1 MSRQNPN
8 PQQPRFK
15 LDFNERS
22 DHVPA
27 WLTEATINT
36 SDVWRYPDRSQLE
49 ETLCA
54 DMHIPKEALLLT
66 NGGDEGIDLLF
77 KYSTL
82 TKTQLLIPEPCFS
95 QYSHNADIWQN
106 DCHFIPVDTNRPL
119 AINQA
124 KLSKNM
130 NARQWLV
137 ITRPN
142 NPTGEFM
149 AQSDL
154 MGLIKTAQKKQARVF
169 IDEAYIE
176 FAEPEHN
183 NLFSARD
190 YVAMDNVVVLRTF
203 SKAYGLAG
211 ARVGYLL
218 GAPSL
223 INRFRRLAPPFNV
236 SRISLQLA
244 AQAWQN
250 RAQLLAYTR
259 HIAANRRRLT
269 ERLSRY
275 DMTVFPSQGNFVLF
289 NTNTVMKTL
298 LFQVLKRHGI
308 LIKTTLNDLPD
319 AVRITVPFQLEPLLT
334 ALAEIFEPQRL
345 AFDMDGVLI
354 DTTDSYDQCIIK
366 TVYELSQTTVR
377 QQDIETLRHAGGY
390 NNDWDLTLALLR
402 ERGYQ
407 GELQEV
413 IDIFQRFYL
422 GNETQTGLIEQERTL
437 ISTQII
443 KFISQNES
451 FKTAVVTGRPRSEA
465 QLGLKKLSWQ
475 PHDVISADDVKQQKP
490 HPEGLLLLKDQG
502 PAGSD
507 GFWFIGDT
515 VDDMQAGRAAGY
527 VCVGIGADK
536 HLLMLAG
543 ADVVLDN
550 VNQLESLL

>member
-1 MSRQNPN
+1 MNRQNPN
-8 PQQPRFK
+8 PQQLRFK

-22 DHVPA
+22 DHEPA
-27 WLTEATINT
+27 WLTEAAINT

-66 NGGDEGIDLLF
+66 NGGDEGIDMLF
-77 KYSTL
+77 KYSTISHI
-82 TKTQLLIPEPCFS
+82 QLLIPQPCFS
-95 QYSHNADIWQN
+95 QYSHNAEIWQN
-106 DCHFIPVDTNRPL
+106 DCHFISVDANQPL

-124 KLSKNM
+124 KLTKNM
-130 NARQWLV
+130 KARQWLV

-154 MGLIKTAQKKQARVF
+154 MGLIIKAQKKQTRVF

-176 FAEPEHN
+176 FAEPEHD

-190 YVAMDNVVVLRTF
+190 YVAMGNVVVLRTF
-203 SKAYGLAG
+203 SKAFGLAG

-218 GAPSL
+218 GAPTL

-236 SRISLQLA
+236 STTSLQLA
-244 AQAWQN
+244 AQAWHN

-259 HIAANRRRLT
+259 HIAANRRCLT

-275 DMTVFPSQGNFVLF
+275 GMKVFPSQGNFVLF
-289 NTNTVMKTL
+289 NTNTVLKTL
-298 LFQVLKRHGI
+298 LFQVLKRQGI
-308 LIKTTLNDLPD
+308 LIKTALNDLPD

-366 TVYELSQTTVR
+366 TVYQLSQVTVQ
-377 QQDIETLRHAGGY
+377 QQDIKTLRSAGGY

-402 ERGYQ
+402 ERDYQ

-422 GNETQTGLIEQERTL
+422 GTETQAGLIEQERTL
-437 ISTQII
+437 ILTSLI
-443 KFISQNES
+443 KLISQHKTL
-451 FKTAVVTGRPRSEA
+451 KTAVVTGRPRSEA
-465 QLGLKKLSWQ
+465 QLGLKKLNWQ
-475 PHDVISADDVKQQKP
+475 PHDVISADDVSQQKP
-490 HPEGLLLLKDQG
+490 DPEGLLKLSHQG
-502 PAGSD
+502 DSQKG

-536 HLLMLAG
+536 HLLMQAG